1 MATAIVNIA
10 GAVMGLDSG
19 AMSVLP
25 GAITTTDAQYEAKS
39 VALAAATPQA
49 LTLPN
54 SGNCTAAIIVP
65 PVNNTATIK
74 LKGDNGDVGVF
85 LHKTMPSVIA
95 LDGSQSATQPDIVL
109 LASGA
114 VTVQVVFL

>member
-39 VALAAATPQA
+39 VALTATTNNSI
-49 LTLPN
+49 TLPN

-65 PVNNTATIK
+65 PVNNTVTLL
-74 LKGDNGDVGVF
+74 LKGASGDTG
-85 LHKTMPSVIA
+85 LYIHKTMPTVIA
-95 LDGSQSATQPDIVL
+95 LDGSQYATQTDIVIYPS
-109 LASGA
+109 AG